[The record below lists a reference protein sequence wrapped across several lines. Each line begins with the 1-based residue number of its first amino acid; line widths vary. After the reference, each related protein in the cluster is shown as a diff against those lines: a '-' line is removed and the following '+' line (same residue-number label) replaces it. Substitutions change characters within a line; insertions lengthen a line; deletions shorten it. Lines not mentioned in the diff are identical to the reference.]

1 MTIQEYVEKNGISIR
16 AFAMKIGIS
25 STYLADLINKRRTH
39 ISEELANRIKEVAPE
54 VGIIKETKIVYKVE
68 V

>member
-25 STYLADLINKRRTH
+25 STYLSDLINKRRTH
-39 ISEELANRIKEVAPE
+39 ISEELANKIKEVAPE
-54 VGIIKETKIVYKVE
+54 VGIIKKTKIVYKVE